1 MAYQACYECEM
12 VYEVDTDG
20 SACPQCNR
28 PLEPYDY
35 EPEVEAPAPPAPA
48 PPAPAPP
55 APAPPPPMEPPATV
69 ALDSANLPPLPE
81 LGVATPG
88 DAPRKSTLLGP
99 PKPVPQP
106 FAGDAPGA
114 IDLHHSPVTGNTDPM
129 PAPNIPRAPEEAPA
143 ELPRTMAL
151 SPGDL
156 PELGPI
162 GVASSAAPEV
172 DPGGDMPR
180 TMALSPDQLA
190 DLPPMGEMPPLGSGE
205 PDGPRRTMA
214 IDAGALAAA
223 SEGLTPQPPVPSAP
237 SQEVP
242 VIAERAA
249 IPTGTTE
256 RHMAKLS
263 TIKPRSRKS
272 SKKSKVGLI
281 VVISLLVLG
290 GVGAAVYFFV
300 FADGAK
306 KTAPV
311 VEAPPP
317 APPTWDERLETQI
330 ADGQAVLP
338 SVKGGARL
346 TEGVFVAGGLEGF
359 STSLG
364 PVTGM
369 ASTKVRP
376 DHIKTDDNGTW
387 LPALRSVLARHPGA
401 ATDVLSFAIDG
412 GINAQHLVYM
422 ANSGARAGFKRCAL
436 VALRAGGDGELSS
449 LPFLCEG
456 AIPAQGAVVYRVGKL
471 NDYVAVKD
479 QAKETLSEGVPQLA
493 RNEDGKPN
501 FDAITARL
509 KALKGAHS
517 TVDRVILYPNELMTG
532 AQLAELVA
540 RIQTGPKAAR
550 YEKVALGL

>member
-1 MAYQACYECEM
+1 
-12 VYEVDTDG
+12 
-20 SACPQCNR
+20 
-28 PLEPYDY
+28 
-35 EPEVEAPAPPAPA
+35 
-48 PPAPAPP
+48 
-55 APAPPPPMEPPATV
+55 MEPPATV

-81 LGVATPG
+81 LGVAAPE
-88 DAPRKSTLLGP
+88 DNPRKSTLLGP

-106 FAGDAPGA
+106 FAGDTPGG

-129 PAPNIPRAPEEAPA
+129 PAPNIPRAPEDAPA

-162 GVASSAAPEV
+162 GVSSSAAPEAEAA
-172 DPGGDMPR
+172 GDLPR

-190 DLPPMGEMPPLGSGE
+190 DLPPMGEMPPLE
-205 PDGPRRTMA
+205 PRESDGPRRTKA
-214 IDAGALAAA
+214 IDASALAAA
-223 SEGLTPQPPVPSAP
+223 AEGLTPQPAAVPSRP

-249 IPTGTTE
+249 IPTGMTG
-256 RHMAKLS
+256 RHMAELS

-272 SKKSKVGLI
+272 GTKSKLALI

-290 GVGAAVYFFV
+290 GAGAAVYFFV

-306 KTAPV
+306 KPAPI

-317 APPTWDERLETQI
+317 APPSWDERLEAQI

-346 TEGVFVAGGLEGF
+346 TEGVFVAGGLESF

-369 ASTKVRP
+369 ASTKIRP
-376 DHIKTDDNGTW
+376 DHIKTDDKGGW
-387 LPALRSVLARHPGA
+387 LPALRSVLARHAGA
-401 ATDVLSFAIDG
+401 ATDVLSFAVDG

-436 VALRAGGDGELSS
+436 IALRTGSEGELSS
-449 LPFLCEG
+449 LPFVCDG

-471 NDYVAVKD
+471 SDYVAVKD
-479 QAKETLSEGVPQLA
+479 QAKETISEGVPQVA

-501 FDAITARL
+501 FDAIVARL
-509 KALKGAHS
+509 KALRGAHP

-532 AQLAELVA
+532 AKLAELVA
-540 RIQTGPKAAR
+540 RIQTAPKGAR
-550 YEKVALGL
+550 YEKMALSL